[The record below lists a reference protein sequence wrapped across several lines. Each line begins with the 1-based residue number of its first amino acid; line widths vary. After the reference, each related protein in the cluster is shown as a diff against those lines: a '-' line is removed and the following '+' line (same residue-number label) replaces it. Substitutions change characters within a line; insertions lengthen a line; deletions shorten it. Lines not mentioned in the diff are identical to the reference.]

1 MAQNS
6 ILKLK
11 VESSEYD
18 AKLKKA
24 AEGIRHLADVAHHGG
39 GELTGLEKS
48 ELDYVK
54 ALGEM
59 ETKSRTAAGSVRELE
74 SSYKELKVIY
84 DQLNEVEKADEGGK
98 ALAASL
104 EQIKQRAQ
112 EAKTQLDSASQSL
125 NDNGQETQKSSS
137 ALDVL
142 ASKFTINIDAIKLFN
157 VGMQAAEGVLS
168 IAKDAFFSSESN
180 IDEWGRTVEGA
191 KGAYDV
197 FLQTINGGN
206 WSDFFTNLSTAVQG
220 ARDLYDT
227 LDRLGS
233 VKSNNQAAIAIQQQQ
248 VAQLRLMKQQGQN
261 VDEQLKAATER
272 LAQLQ
277 SQAVSAGK
285 GAGHETIIN
294 TLRNGINGANAT
306 GVNISDGTLAG
317 IAGAIEN
324 RGQQVFDNY
333 KRQYESLTKKG
344 LETVQKYDSL
354 TKSYYDAQVF
364 NLENLSKEDQKRY
377 LIAKAVTERETDIQ
391 KGISIYAQAVSEGAA
406 AAREQFKGNRYALQ
420 GAGGSK
426 TNPADQ
432 AADKFAQAQKDYQQ
446 ALELAATQLKAG
458 AANDLEYE
466 KKKLAAEE
474 SLWKA
479 IGDAR
484 EKYDNPKYKEAQDQA
499 AARILE
505 LGGSVKALTEQQE
518 AAKKALQQAE
528 AAYKK
533 EADAADKMADYVF
546 AASKAVDNNDLKG
559 FYAANKGLS
568 GMGVGTMDV
577 PINITFSQ
585 NNLEAFQAHLKE
597 QLSKADYGTDF
608 YEALTKNLADTN
620 ALGTLIQEAIKNGID
635 ITEFNPQDIWKKI
648 FGENPGDYL
657 SDDFWKTI
665 FASIND
671 KLKAQGKEPISFNP
685 KTGTSDGGKNGEVS
699 ITQQLGGVLGGVN
712 SIVSGLNALG
722 MEIPEEFSK
731 IITGMQTVISITSSI
746 ASIVAAIQVI
756 STANMFKLAGGGIV
770 PHAAGGY
777 FVGGNSYSGDVTPI
791 MANAGELVLNKA
803 QQGVLA
809 DALEGGPSEAVSAQP
824 YVEGDKIF
832 LGINNR
838 LRSHGQ
844 GEIVT
849 TSMLRRYG
857 LIG

>member
-1 MAQNS
+1 MADS
-6 ILKLK
+6 ILRLRVESQEYDNKLK
-11 VESSEYD
+11 R
-18 AKLKKA
+18 A
-24 AEGIRHLADVAHHGG
+24 AEGIRHLADVAHKGG
-39 GELTGLEKS
+39 GELTGLEKA
-48 ELDYVK
+48 EIDYIK
-54 ALGEM
+54 ALGDM
-59 ETKSRTAAGSVRELE
+59 ETKSRSAAGQARELE
-74 SSYKELKVIY
+74 NAFKELTVIY
-84 DQLNEVEKADEGGK
+84 NSLNEVEKADEGGK

-104 EQIKQRAQ
+104 ETLKQRTLD
-112 EAKTQLDSASQSL
+112 AKASL
-125 NDNGQETQKSSS
+125 NEATQALNGNESAGQQNSSM
-137 ALDVL
+137 LEQL
-142 ASKFTINIDAIKLFN
+142 ASKFTINVDAIKLFN
-157 VGMQAAEGVLS
+157 IGLQAADGVLNV
-168 IAKDAFFSSESN
+168 AKDAFFSSESN
-180 IDEWGRTVEGA
+180 IDEWGRSVEGA

-220 ARDLYDT
+220 ARDLYDA

-277 SQAVSAGK
+277 SQAVNAGK
-285 GAGHETIIN
+285 SAGHETIIN
-294 TLRNGINGANAT
+294 TLRNGINGANTT

-317 IAGAIEN
+317 VAGAIEN

-377 LIAKAVTERETDIQ
+377 LVARAVTERETEIQ
-391 KGISIYAQAVSEGAA
+391 KGISIYAQAVNEGAA

-420 GAGGSK
+420 GTGGSK

-446 ALELAATQLKAG
+446 ALELASTQLKAG
-458 AANDLEYE
+458 IANDVEYE

-484 EKYDNPKYKEAQDQA
+484 DKYDNPKYKEAQDQA

-533 EADAADKMADYVF
+533 ESDAADKMADYVF
-546 AASKAVDNNDLKG
+546 AASKAADNNDLKG

-568 GMGVGTMDV
+568 GMGAGTMDV
-577 PINITFSQ
+577 PVSFTYTDT
-585 NNLEAFQAHLKE
+585 NLQAFIGNLKYK
-597 QLSKADYGTDF
+597 LSKADYGTDF
-608 YEALTKNLADTN
+608 YEALTKNLADAN
-620 ALGTLIQEAIKNGID
+620 ALGTLIQEAVKNGID

-648 FGENPGDYL
+648 FGENPGDYF

-671 KLKAQGKEPISFNP
+671 KLKGQGKEPISFNP
-685 KTGTSDGGKNGEVS
+685 KTGKSDGEKNGEVS
-699 ITQQLGGVLGGVN
+699 VTQQLGSVLGGVN

-756 STANMFKLAGGGIV
+756 STANLFKLAGGGIV

-809 DALEGGPSEAVSAQP
+809 DALEGGHAESVDAQP
-824 YVEGDKIF
+824 YVEGDKII